1 MSKGRKAKGYTLIE
15 AMVSTVLVTVGLIAL
30 IGAYSNLTRNQNIA
44 VQTERMQRLA
54 QDKYGE
60 LVATEALQTQALNG
74 DFSDRGEDN
83 YLWQATVA
91 ETGTQNL
98 SALTVTVTPRDS
110 ADDREKAI
118 VNGVV
123 YQQPQT
129 TTGTGATPA
138 GGGQ

>member
-1 MSKGRKAKGYTLIE
+1 MSKGPKARGYTLIE

-30 IGAYSNLTRNQNIA
+30 LGAYTNLTRNQNIA

-54 QDKYGE
+54 VDKYQE

-74 DFSDRGEDN
+74 DFSDRGEDS
-83 YLWQATVA
+83 YLWEATVG
-91 ETGTQNL
+91 ETGVQNL
-98 SALTVTVTPRDS
+98 SALTVTVTLRDS
-110 ADDREKAI
+110 PDDKEKAV

-129 TTGTGATPA
+129 TTGNGGAT

>member
-1 MSKGRKAKGYTLIE
+1 MSKGIKARGYTLIE
-15 AMVSTVLVTVGLIAL
+15 AMVSTVLVTVGLIAM
-30 IGAYSNLTRNQNIA
+30 IGAFSNLTRNQNIV
-44 VQTERMQRLA
+44 VQGERMQRLA
-54 QDKYGE
+54 IDKYQE

-83 YLWQATVA
+83 YLWEASVG

-98 SALTVTVTPRDS
+98 TALTVTVTLRDS
-110 ADDREKAI
+110 TDDKEKAV

-129 TTGTGATPA
+129 TTGNGGTA